1 MPPHQTTYR
10 VIYADTDNMG
20 VAYYANYLRWFEIG
34 RTEMFRARGLSYR
47 GNRGQG
53 GSCCRLS
60 EAHCKYVAPAHYDEV
75 LVIETTLDAGVR
87 AGVKFD
93 YRILG
98 QADQRL
104 LAEGCTTH
112 ACLNPAGKVVRPPAF
127 LRALINPKNA

>member
-34 RTEMFRARGLSYR
+34 RTEMFRALGLSYR
-47 GNRGQG
+47 EIEAKGI
-53 GSCCRLS
+53 LLPVS
-60 EAHCKYVAPAHYDEV
+60 EAHCKYIAPAHYDEV
-75 LVIETTLDAGVR
+75 LVIETALDTEVR

-127 LRALINPKNA
+127 LRALINPKIA